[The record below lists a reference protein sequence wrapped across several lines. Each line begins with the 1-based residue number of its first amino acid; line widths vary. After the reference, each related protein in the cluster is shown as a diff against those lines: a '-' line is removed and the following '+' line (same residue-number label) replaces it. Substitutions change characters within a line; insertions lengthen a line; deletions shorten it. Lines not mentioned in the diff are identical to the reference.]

1 MLKRY
6 MLRAGIAVAMAAAAV
21 MLSGRVAGN
30 MDAGG
35 PGRLEDAVREAAA
48 ACYST
53 EGAYPDSVDHLVD
66 RYGLRPDGRYT
77 IHYTIFA
84 SNMPP
89 EVHVTEKAPDGR

>member
-1 MLKRY
+1 MLKKY
-6 MLRAGIAVAMAAAAV
+6 LAGGLLAISMAAIAVA
-21 MLSGRVAGN
+21 LSGRVAHN
-30 MDAGG
+30 LDANG

-53 EGAYPDSVDHLVD
+53 EGMYPDSVEYLES
-66 RYGLRPDGRYT
+66 RYGLRPDSRYT
-77 IHYTIFA
+77 VHYTVFA